1 MRVSGASNGCSD
13 IDLATG
19 ENPMTTLAKTLA
31 AAVIGLSAS
40 MFAPITASAALS
52 ANATA
57 RCNAQVRAVWPQS
70 GVEYERTKE
79 DVFQACVLN
88 GGRIP

>member
-1 MRVSGASNGCSD
+1 
-13 IDLATG
+13 
-19 ENPMTTLAKTLA
+19 MTALGKAMTAV
-31 AAVIGLSAS
+31 VIGLSAS
-40 MFAPITASAALS
+40 LFAPIAASAALS
-52 ANATA
+52 ASTTA
-57 RCNAQVRAVWPQS
+57 QCNAQVRALWPQS

>member
-1 MRVSGASNGCSD
+1 
-13 IDLATG
+13 
-19 ENPMTTLAKTLA
+19 MTTLGKVMTA
-31 AAVIGLSAS
+31 AGIGLSAS
-40 MFAPITASAALS
+40 LFAPIVASAALS
-52 ANATA
+52 ASTTA
-57 RCNAQVRAVWPQS
+57 QCNAQVRALWPQS